1 MNGILIAFLGLPW
14 LVSLLGIIPPFSGKR
29 ILITISLVF
38 SLVLFVLGLVIN
50 INTSNQT
57 IHLHLPWIQGSFQEI
72 SISLILNSTSRS
84 MAILVPLVGGIVQF
98 YTYSYLKKDL
108 SQGYFFG
115 LINAFIGSMLLLSL
129 SDQTILFY
137 GAWELVGLFSYL
149 LIGFW
154 RENPKANRAAS
165 KAFLIN
171 RVADFCLIL
180 GLILSIQHFNT
191 FEFSKMNIALF
202 GPLPNRTALLLILG
216 AAGKSAQFPFS
227 SWLPDAMQGPTPAS
241 ALIHAATMVTAGLIL
256 GIKIIPLLSEEMKIL
271 FAAIGLISFIMGA
284 ILALYQN
291 DLKKIL
297 AYSTISQIGF
307 MWIGLGS
314 DASLAHLLSHGIFK
328 AGLFLTAG
336 IIIHE
341 NEKRKILDP
350 SNIYNMPPLRK
361 TNPLLWLFF
370 LIFSFNLIGLPG
382 TISFHSKELILAN
395 LGNIALVSGTF
406 NLFFYLTILGL
417 IISNTYTIKL
427 LIQLG
432 FNQLEYERKDDK
444 PDLMEY
450 IPVGILAILSLFI
463 FTGWNPM
470 EINHV
475 FLNNWFGI
483 HKISSEKTILP
494 LVLISWIIG
503 LGMAY
508 FSRSWQ
514 SRPIRFGGELIWTRL
529 WKALVIVSRIVH
541 QGMEYWLDLLIKYL
555 GKIAVILGH
564 LIHWIDNHFVDLM
577 LVRLNGYIQLKISG
591 AFISIQKGNYRT
603 YLISFIVTFFLLF
616 LYLILF

>member
-1 MNGILIAFLGLPW
+1 M
-14 LVSLLGIIPPFSGKR
+14 IPLFSGKR
-29 ILITISLVF
+29 ILIAISLVF
-38 SLVLFVLGLVIN
+38 SMVLFLLGLFIN
-50 INTSNQT
+50 INTANQT
-57 IHLHLPWIQGSFQEI
+57 IHLHLPWIQASFQKI
-72 SISLILNSTSRS
+72 SISLILDSTSRS

-98 YTYSYLKKDL
+98 YAYSYLKKDL
-108 SQGYFFG
+108 NQGYFFG

-180 GLILSIQHFNT
+180 GLILSIQYFNT

-202 GPLPNRTALLLILG
+202 GPLPNKTALLLILG

-256 GIKIIPLLSEEMKIL
+256 GIKIIPLISEEMKII

-284 ILALYQN
+284 ILALYQK

-341 NEKRKILDP
+341 NEKRKILDAN
-350 SNIYNMPPLRK
+350 NIYFMPPLRK
-361 TNPLLWLFF
+361 TNPLLWIFF

-395 LGNIALVSGTF
+395 LGNIALINSTF
-406 NLFFYLTILGL
+406 NLYFYFTFIGL

-432 FNQLEYERKDDK
+432 FNQLEFKIKDNK
-444 PDLMEY
+444 LNLMEY
-450 IPVGILAILSLFI
+450 IPVGILAISSLFI

-483 HKISSEKTILP
+483 NNIPSEKTILP
-494 LVLISWIIG
+494 LVSISWIFG
-503 LGMAY
+503 LGLAY
-508 FSRSWQ
+508 ILRNWQ
-514 SRPIRFGGELIWTRL
+514 PRPIRFGGELIWTRL
-529 WKALVIVSRIVH
+529 WKTLVIVSKIFH
-541 QGMEYWLDLLIKYL
+541 QGMEYWLDLLIQYL
-555 GKIAVILGH
+555 GKISVIIGH
-564 LIHWIDNHFVDLM
+564 LIHWIDNHFVDLI